1 MRKSYQVLM
10 ALTLGVAASTSAQ
23 AHDSFSIGFNLG
35 GPGYYAAPPATYYA
49 PPPVAYYRPAPIV
62 YYGAPPVTYIQQSR
76 GYYYDR
82 GYDNRGWGGRGW
94 GDDRREHGGWGHGG
108 GWGHHGGRD

>member
-10 ALTLGVAASTSAQ
+10 AFALGVAASTSAQ

-35 GPGYYAAPPATYYA
+35 GPGYYAAPPVTYYA
-49 PPPVAYYRPAPIV
+49 PPPVTYYRPAPIV

-76 GYYYDR
+76 GYYDRDYDGR
-82 GYDNRGWGGRGW
+82 GWGWNRGWGREHEFH
-94 GDDRREHGGWGHGG
+94 EHGGWGRG
-108 GWGHHGGRD
+108 GWGHGDRD

>member
-10 ALTLGVAASTSAQ
+10 ALALGVAANTSAQ

-35 GPGYYAAPPATYYA
+35 GPGYYTAPPVTYYA

-76 GYYYDR
+76 GYYDR
-82 GYDNRGWGGRGW
+82 GYGYGGRGW
-94 GDDRREHGGWGHGG
+94 SRGWDDDRHEHGGWGRG
-108 GWGHHGGRD
+108 GWGHGDRD

>member
-1 MRKSYQVLM
+1 MRKSYQFLM
-10 ALTLGVAASTSAQ
+10 ALALGFAASTSAQ

-35 GPGYYAAPPATYYA
+35 GPGYYAAPPVTYYA
-49 PPPVAYYRPAPIV
+49 PPPVAYYRPAPIM

-76 GYYYDR
+76 SYYDR